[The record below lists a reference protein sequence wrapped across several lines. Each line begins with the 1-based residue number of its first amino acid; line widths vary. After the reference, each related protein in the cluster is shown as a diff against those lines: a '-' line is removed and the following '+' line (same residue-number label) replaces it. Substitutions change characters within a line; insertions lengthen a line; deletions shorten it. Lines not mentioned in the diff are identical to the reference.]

1 MIYSLRFLPELE
13 EDVFGGFAWYEQK
26 ATGLGE
32 DFLRLFYACSEEL
45 PRNPFLYPKIHREF
59 RRRLLRR
66 FPYSIYYRVID
77 YEVVILG
84 LFHCARDP
92 INVLEILD
100 SRSAIENP

>member
-1 MIYSLRFLPELE
+1 MIYSLRFLPEIE
-13 EDVFGGFAWYEQK
+13 EDVFCGFAWYEEK

-45 PRNPFLYPKIHREF
+45 RRNPFLFQKIHGEF

-66 FPYSIYYRVID
+66 FPYSIYFRIVD
-77 YEVVILG
+77 YEIIVFG

-92 INVLEILD
+92 IKIYNKLT
-100 SRSAIENP
+100 SRSNLENS

>member
-13 EDVFGGFAWYEQK
+13 EDVLSGFVWYEHK

-45 PRNPFLYPKIHREF
+45 PRNPFLYQTIHGEF
-59 RRRLLRR
+59 RRCLLRR
-66 FPYSIYYRVID
+66 FPYSIYYRVVD
-77 YEVVILG
+77 YEVVVLG

-92 INVLEILD
+92 INVLDILD
-100 SRSAIENP
+100 SRSATENS